1 MSQRLRI
8 LQIEDS
14 EDDAALILREVRK
27 CGQELDAV
35 RVETAADLQT
45 ALIRDDWDLILSDY
59 ALPHFNGLDAL
70 ELLKAAKRDIPF
82 IVVSGAIGEETAV
95 LLMRAGA
102 CDYVSKEKLGRIVP
116 VIKRELADAEIRRQ
130 RQLAELA
137 LEKALHEE
145 AASRSKIINIIQSVP
160 DGLLVCDEQ
169 NRVVLINQ
177 AAERLLGLS
186 AQQALQLPINAV
198 FADSS
203 LAEQLKVVTAPN
215 APETWQISL
224 ELPVKGSK
232 YPRTIQ
238 ARTSAMKNYEGSAAG
253 TVTLLRDIT
262 REQELDRM
270 KSEFIST
277 VAHELNTPLTT
288 IIGYVDLLLSSEEF
302 GDFSP
307 LEQRGFLQEIQAK
320 GLILAGLVEGLLD
333 IGRIEAGQGLML
345 VKAPCDLRALMVDTL
360 QHFQAQTPG
369 HSFLLDLPQ
378 QLCPELQLDRTRMTE
393 VLESLLSNAI
403 KYSPHAGTIR
413 LSGELAGE
421 EVVCTVTDDGIG
433 MTPEE
438 ASKVFDPFY
447 RSDASNTAVHGLG
460 LGLSLA
466 KQIIEAHHGRIWLE
480 STPGAGT
487 RVSFALPLG
496 SEGKPPHK

>member
-1 MSQRLRI
+1 MSQQLRI

-27 CGQELDAV
+27 YGQEIDAL

-45 ALIRDDWDLILSDY
+45 ALRDDWDLILSDY
-59 ALPHFNGLDAL
+59 ALPHFSGLDAL
-70 ELLKAAKRDIPF
+70 ELLKTAERDIPF
-82 IVVSGAIGEETAV
+82 IIVSGAIGEETAV

-102 CDYVSKEKLGRIVP
+102 CDYVSKEKLARIVP

-130 RQLAELA
+130 SKVAEAA
-137 LEKALHEE
+137 LQKARHEE
-145 AASRSKIINIIQSVP
+145 AASRSKIVNIIQSVP

-169 NRVVLINQ
+169 NRVILINH

-186 AQQALQLPINAV
+186 AQQTLQLPIHEV

-215 APETWQISL
+215 APDTWKVSL
-224 ELPVKGSK
+224 ELPIKGSK

-238 ARTSAMKNYEGSAAG
+238 ARTSAMKDHEGNASG

-288 IIGYVDLLLSSEEF
+288 IIGYVDLLLSSETF
-302 GDFSP
+302 GDFTP
-307 LEQRGFLQEIQAK
+307 LEQRGFLLEIQAK
-320 GLILAGLVEGLLD
+320 GLVLAGLVEGLLD
-333 IGRIEAGQGLML
+333 IGRIEAGQELLL
-345 VKAPCDLRALMVDTL
+345 VKTPCDLPALMLDTL
-360 QHFQAQTPG
+360 NHFQAQTPG
-369 HSFLLDLPQ
+369 HTLVLELSQQLWPELLLD
-378 QLCPELQLDRTRMTE
+378 RARIAE
-393 VLESLLSNAI
+393 VLLCLLSNAV
-403 KYSPHAGTIR
+403 KYSPQEATIR
-413 LSGELAGE
+413 LSGRLDQA
-421 EVVCTVTDDGIG
+421 EVVCTVADSGIG
-433 MTPEE
+433 MTTEE
-438 ASKVFDPFY
+438 TRKVFDPFY
-447 RSDASNTAVHGLG
+447 RIDTSNTAVHGLG

-466 KQIIEAHHGRIWLE
+466 KQIVEAHHGRIWLE

-487 RVSFALPLG
+487 RVHFALPL
-496 SEGKPPHK
+496 KR